1 MRSFR
6 FVLVFWV
13 ALAGGRADSP
23 TPKMKLVFSDDFNG
37 AKIDTEKWTVGN
49 PDQVTLKD
57 GKVILGFH
65 KVADG
70 FKGGSISSKFSQS
83 QGYFEAAIRFN
94 AYRGNRSSFHI
105 HPKDTGQVPSALL
118 KFECAGDDE
127 LFPMAR
133 ILEAAGA
140 REFKPAKVKKQET
153 YLKPGI
159 VSKNANVYGFLWT
172 PAAYVWYLNNK
183 IIFKMDKPS
192 AVGPMVLSIRHYSTE
207 GDRKNFD
214 AKNMPDDVD
223 VDWVKIWK

>member
-6 FVLVFWV
+6 FALVFWV

-37 AKIDTEKWTVGN
+37 AKIDTDKWSVSN
-49 PDQVTLKD
+49 PDLVTLKD
-57 GKVILGFH
+57 GKVILGLR

-70 FKGGSISSKFSQS
+70 FKGGNISSKFSQS

-94 AYRGNRSSFHI
+94 AYRGNRGSFHI
-105 HPKDTGQVPSALL
+105 HPKDAGGVPSALL
-118 KFECAGDDE
+118 KF
-127 LFPMAR
+127 
-133 ILEAAGA
+133 LEAAGA
-140 REFKPAKVKKQET
+140 REFKPAKVKKQES

-159 VSKNANVYGFLWT
+159 VSKNANVYGLLWT
-172 PAAYVWYLNNK
+172 PTAYVWYLNNK
-183 IIFKMDKPS
+183 IIFKLDKPS
-192 AVGPMVLSIRHYSTE
+192 AVGPMVLSIKHYSTE